1 MLASLLLIS
10 AASVHPRGPPIHFD
24 AGASFALLV
33 IDMQNVFR
41 PPMANSSIVNTNEM
55 ISEVQETINTFRAFK
70 DTGRAHIVYTQ
81 HGYVNGTTCDH
92 HSEYKRYWHSRGEP
106 SNCDSM
112 SMGSDGF
119 KLISEIQ
126 PRLVDGELIL
136 RKEVYDA
143 FHESSLHNRLQEWGV
158 DTVVISG
165 WDTNICCDSTARAAF
180 FRDYR
185 VIFLSDGTAT
195 PNGYVVLYDRLY
207 RA

>member
-1 MLASLLLIS
+1 
-10 AASVHPRGPPIHFD
+10 
-24 AGASFALLV
+24 
-33 IDMQNVFR
+33 
-41 PPMANSSIVNTNEM
+41 
-55 ISEVQETINTFRAFK
+55 
-70 DTGRAHIVYTQ
+70 
-81 HGYVNGTTCDH
+81 
-92 HSEYKRYWHSRGEP
+92 
-106 SNCDSM
+106 M

-195 PNGYVVLYDRLY
+195 PNGYVVLHDRVY